1 MRLGSDYQ
9 SAIHKFLSTQKVV
22 SFDSTLSCKTQEFLS
37 LKSKHSKLLT
47 TFKIADHEDRVK
59 QKKELTFDKRIN
71 IMCDYEAKELTCK
84 QIRIQ
89 GASLFS
95 FMFHSPR
102 ILNKCWQTLSSAA
115 LTQDEVCS

>member
-47 TFKIADHEDRVK
+47 TFKIADHQTNLK
-59 QKKELTFDKRIN
+59 QKKELIFDERIN
-71 IMCDYEAKELTCK
+71 VICDHKAKELMCK
-84 QIRIQ
+84 
-89 GASLFS
+89 
-95 FMFHSPR
+95 
-102 ILNKCWQTLSSAA
+102 
-115 LTQDEVCS
+115 